1 MPLAQVNSKEQL
13 LKVLAIQAAITERA
27 RKEMIAAGV
36 SSLTG
41 QPKPPGRYV
50 ASERELLEKYA
61 RYPTLTEFERMPHTK
76 DSIKWGA
83 TFGVAALVGALILD
97 FCKSFLELEADPREA
112 LMIFLMQLD
121 DPKVKAVEM
130 DSVTKVLAQL
140 TEHYGITWTKKKQI
154 QLTVVGRRVVLHMM
168 DAHMFAKE
176 IGEAQ
181 ARFRDEKPSNS

>member
-1 MPLAQVNSKEQL
+1 MALAQVNSKEQL

-27 RKEMIAAGV
+27 RKEMLAAGT

-41 QPKPPGRYV
+41 EKKARGYV
-50 ASERELLEKYA
+50 AAERELLEKYA
-61 RYPTLTEFERMPHTK
+61 RYPTLTEFSKMPNTMN
-76 DSIKWGA
+76 SVKWGA

-97 FCKSFLELEADPREA
+97 FCKTFLELEGDPREA

-130 DSVTKVLAQL
+130 DRVTKVLAQL
-140 TEHYGITWTKKKQI
+140 TEHFGITWTKDKQI
-154 QLTVVGRRVVLHMM
+154 QLTVTGRRVVLHMM
-168 DAHMFAKE
+168 DAHIFAKE

-181 ARFRDEKPSNS
+181 AQFREEKPAES